1 MHTDNTDHTAD
12 FDPTGFFDSF
22 TDSLSDSFSGTSGSS
37 PFDPFDPLAGSG
49 LFDEADRYRWRLWE
63 DCLDAVRDAASRGWR
78 PGDLLHLCGPRVGHL
93 CFIAAGNLGVEVPWP
108 MRELWLREVEP
119 VAEPKLCV
127 PALEDLRLALTRTQ
141 VHLGAAP
148 TAPSGGRLS
157 PAAEKIARRVR
168 ALLDKAAST
177 NYPAEAESLTA
188 AAHRLRRRH
197 LIDSIDE
204 AGAGGAGGSG
214 SGGSGGADGEV
225 AEARVYLDS
234 PWVRHQFLL
243 LVNVAAACS
252 CRCVLV
258 HRCGIVAVFGA
269 PDDLDHVVD
278 LFASLNRQ
286 RAHFMTTGPGA
297 RAAAARR
304 ATSAYRRSFQVS
316 YARHIGELLAGAE
329 KQVTVEATVDGR
341 DTAAA
346 LPVLADRARR
356 AEDACSEAF
365 PQTSTMSL
373 SARDSAGYLDGWR
386 AAERSRLGGDSA
398 GVHGPHALPGGVSDG
413 TPGAAP
419 GGSSGSPRAA

>member
-1 MHTDNTDHTAD
+1 MHTDNTDHTAHTDD

-22 TDSLSDSFSGTSGSS
+22 SDSFSDSFGSS
-37 PFDPFDPLAGSG
+37 PFDPFEPLDGSG
-49 LFDEADRYRWRLWE
+49 LFDEADRYRRRLWE

-78 PGDLLHLCGPRVGHL
+78 PGDLRHLCGPQVEYF
-93 CFIAAGNLGVEVPWP
+93 CFVAAGDLGVEVPWP

-119 VAEPKLCV
+119 PTESRLSV
-127 PALEDLRLALTRTQ
+127 PVLEDLRLALTRTQ

-197 LIDSIDE
+197 LIDSIDA

-214 SGGSGGADGEV
+214 SGRAGAEVAEVAEV

-243 LVNVAAACS
+243 LVNVAAAGS

-297 RAAAARR
+297 QAAAARK

-316 YARHIGELLAGAE
+316 YARHIGELLAEAE

-356 AEDACSEAF
+356 AEEACSKAF

-413 TPGAAP
+413 
-419 GGSSGSPRAA
+419 SSGSPRAA

>member
-12 FDPTGFFDSF
+12 FDPTDFFDSF
-22 TDSLSDSFSGTSGSS
+22 SDPGSFSDTFGSS
-37 PFDPFDPLAGSG
+37 PFDPFDPLGGSG

-63 DCLDAVRDAASRGWR
+63 DCLDAVRDAAARGWR
-78 PGDLLHLCGPRVGHL
+78 PGDLRHLCGPQVGHL
-93 CFIAAGNLGVEVPWP
+93 CFVAAGNLGVEVPWP

-119 VAEPKLCV
+119 VAEPRLSV

-177 NYPAEAESLTA
+177 DYPAEAESLTA

-197 LIDSIDE
+197 LIDSID
-204 AGAGGAGGSG
+204 AGGSGGDGG
-214 SGGSGGADGEV
+214 SGGSGGSGGDGPAV

-243 LVNVAAACS
+243 LVNVAAASS

-316 YARHIGELLAGAE
+316 YARHIGELLAEAE

-346 LPVLADRARR
+346 LPALADRARR
-356 AEDACSEAF
+356 AEDACTEAF

-398 GVHGPHALPGGVSDG
+398 GVHGPHTLPGGVPDD
-413 TPGAAP
+413 AP
-419 GGSSGSPRAA
+419 GSGAGSTRAA